1 MKNFSSDP
9 PRAEWM
15 TPGEAAAYL
24 GVSVWT
30 LRRYAD
36 RGEVAWTRLKPS
48 SHRRYKR
55 SDVVALRAER
65 A

>member
-1 MKNFSSDP
+1 MTK
-9 PRAEWM
+9 RAAEWM

-24 GVSVWT
+24 GISVRH
-30 LRRYAD
+30 LARYAE
-36 RGEVAWTRLKPS
+36 RGEVAWTRLKPT

-55 SDVVALRAER
+55 SDVVALRADR

>member
-1 MKNFSSDP
+1 MTK
-9 PRAEWM
+9 RAAEWM

-24 GVSVWT
+24 GISVRH
-30 LRRYAD
+30 LARYAE
-36 RGEVAWTRLKPS
+36 RGEVAWTRLKPT

>member
-1 MKNFSSDP
+1 
-9 PRAEWM
+9 M

-36 RGEVAWTRLKPS
+36 RGEVAWTRHKPT